1 LERERLKRKRLRR
14 EKLRRKRLK
23 RKIINFGV
31 SNRRKRID
39 KNLLLKLRDK
49 NKFMLVNRNKFV
61 SAKGNKYKFV
71 NKKRKKPKINL
82 KLKFKLRK
90 FFKHFLRRLK
100 KVKVKL
106 ISLFKV
112 RIRKRIK
119 FNFLN
124 MMEKARSNIN
134 KQFPKV
140 RRIKNVNLKILS
152 ILKIQLLRIL
162 KGKIRVS
169 NPPNFAK
176 VKSQILLVT
185 GPKKLEHI
193 EKCLMENEA
202 ELKVKDK
209 MNIYAYFSE
218 IS

>member
-1 LERERLKRKRLRR
+1 MKRKRLKR

-31 SNRRKRID
+31 SNKRKRID
-39 KNLLLKLRDK
+39 KNLLLKLGDK

-61 SAKGNKYKFV
+61 FAKGNKYKFV
-71 NKKRKKPKINL
+71 NRKKRKKPKINL

-106 ISLFKV
+106 ISLFKAK
-112 RIRKRIK
+112 IRKRIK

-169 NPPNFAK
+169 NHPNFAK
-176 VKSQILLVT
+176 VKDKILLVT